1 MVSTYVFRYSRM
13 NEGKSYYSV
22 LGCEENASV
31 DVIRRCYHKKALLHH
46 PDKGTNNGKVEDM
59 PGFDVISKAWK
70 TLSDPEARRVY
81 DAELSE
87 SRLARQE
94 LVFGRF
100 SLSDLT
106 LDRDDN
112 TYKQSCRCGGMF
124 VLASEDLALAEDCDI
139 SVECDT
145 CSLVIHVHQT

>member
-1 MVSTYVFRYSRM
+1 M
-13 NEGKSYYSV
+13 NESESHYSV

-46 PDKGTNNGKVEDM
+46 PDKGSNDGTVESM
-59 PGFDVISKAWK
+59 TGFDVISKAWK

-81 DAELSE
+81 DAKLSE
-87 SRLARQE
+87 IRLARQE

-100 SLSDLT
+100 SLIDLT
-106 LDRDDN
+106 LDKDDDA
-112 TYKQSCRCGGMF
+112 YKQFCRCGGTF
-124 VLASEDLALAEDCDI
+124 ILPSQDLALAEHCDI

-145 CSLVIHVHQT
+145 CSLVIHVYQT